1 MNPGGRSNPGRGI
14 ALKIASTFVFT
25 VMQAGVKLLVDRVP
39 AGEIIFARSFF
50 ELLPVIAVLIWQGQ
64 FLVSLSTRKPWA
76 HASRSI
82 VGTVGMSLGFLALAY
97 LPLLEAMTIGY
108 AAPLIVVALSAL
120 ILAEPVGIYRWSA
133 TCIGFIG
140 ILVILWPRLSLVG
153 GGGSAA
159 AIAENLALFGVA
171 LALAGALTTAFVQI
185 FIRTMTRT
193 ESVGSIVIYYS
204 LTGSVLALSTLPFG
218 WSVPTLGD
226 ALLLLAVGLLG
237 GIGQMLMTSSYRA
250 ANPATVASFE
260 YSSIL
265 WGIGLGYLVFDEVP
279 NVGVIL
285 GGAIVIAA
293 GVFIVFRERKLGL
306 ERKREREAARITPL

>member
-50 ELLPVIAVLIWQGQ
+50 ALVPVIAVLVWQGQ

-97 LPLLEAMTIGY
+97 LPLPEAMTIGY

-133 TCIGFIG
+133 TCVGFAG
-140 ILVILWPRLSLVG
+140 ILVILWPRFSLVG
-153 GGGSAA
+153 DGSAV

-171 LALAGALTTAFVQI
+171 LALTGALATAFVQI
-185 FIRTMTRT
+185 LIRTMTRT